1 MCPSQEDE
9 GQSEVRRVPQL
20 AHLTS
25 HLRAILGQQLVFVAL
40 TMEEEEQRQRI
51 TARHDGQETVIKTLM
66 VSRNILI
73 ESKF

>member
-20 AHLTS
+20 ASLTS

-66 VSRNILI
+66 VSRNIWI
-73 ESKF
+73 

>member
-1 MCPSQEDE
+1 M
-9 GQSEVRRVPQL
+9 RRVPQL
-20 AHLTS
+20 APLTS

-66 VSRNILI
+66 VSRNIWI
-73 ESKF
+73 